1 VNVSFLSACD
11 SLFSKSFISYFSF
24 FGFDAAAAY
33 VFVRFTTITAGGVV
47 GI

>member
-1 VNVSFLSACD
+1 MNVSFLSACD
-11 SLFSKSFISYFSF
+11 SLFSTSFISYFSF